1 MQLSPECQALSFG
14 PGWTL
19 AAEVFR
25 WSATEPPQRRYH
37 HFHPAAELVWFRRAR
52 AVLHVYGTARPT
64 GSGELVYLPS
74 MMPHDFDIER
84 GEMEF
89 VLLLYDPA
97 HESRLPASLQA
108 RLGQQPLIVEP
119 DIETAARIDMLAR
132 WLTSLG
138 ADKTIDETRRWTT
151 SHLLD
156 LFLTLVAESGR
167 PITSGADMTARRDS
181 LARLE
186 RAIALVHADPAR
198 PLTID
203 DAARACHL
211 SPTYFARLFKS
222 RMGLTFGDYLKRYRL
237 NLAAQMVAASDL
249 GMAEIAWR
257 TGFGSPAH
265 FSSRFAEHFGL
276 APRRYR
282 DAARR
287 SPLGRAGAGRQ
298 QTETSLS
305 SV

>member
-1 MQLSPECQALSFG
+1 MRLSPECQALSFR
-14 PGWTL
+14 PGWTI

-25 WSATEPPQRRYH
+25 RTAAEPPQRRYH
-37 HFHPAAELVWFRRAR
+37 HFHPAAELVWFRRAN
-52 AVLHVYGTARPT
+52 AMLHAYGTTCRT
-64 GSGELVYLPS
+64 GGGELVYLPS
-74 MMPHDFDIER
+74 MMPHDFDVER
-84 GEMEF
+84 GETEF

-97 HESRLPASLQA
+97 HELRLPAPLQA
-108 RLGQQPLIVEP
+108 RLGQEPLILGP
-119 DIETAARIDMLAR
+119 DKETAARIDLLAG
-132 WLTSLG
+132 WLSGLG

-156 LFLTLVAESGR
+156 LILTLLAEGGR
-167 PITSGADMTARRDS
+167 PITSSANSTARQES

-186 RAIALVHADPAR
+186 RAIALVHTDPAR
-198 PLTID
+198 ALTIS
-203 DAARACHL
+203 DAARACNL

-222 RMGLTFGDYLKRYRL
+222 RMGLTFAEYLKRHRL
-237 NLAAQMVAASDL
+237 NLAAQMVASSDL

-265 FSSRFAEHFGL
+265 FSSRFAAHFGL

-282 DAARR
+282 DAARQH
-287 SPLGRAGAGRQ
+287 PLRGTGAGRQ
-298 QTETSLS
+298 QTQTSLS